1 MTIPL
6 TLIRCLIS
14 QKVKMNTKTDNYHIE
29 VRGLSIE
36 VIRKDIKHF
45 YISVHPP
52 NGQVRVSAPLRLDD
66 DAVRMAIIS
75 RLGWIRRKQS
85 AFMKQE
91 RQSEREYV
99 SGESHYFA
107 GRRYRLKVIEQ
118 DRPPTV
124 RLLNNTRIGLVVRP
138 GTDRDKREAVLY
150 EWYREHLRT
159 QLSPLIAKW
168 EHKMGLS
175 VNEVRIKKMKTLWGS
190 CNIEAKRIW
199 LNLELA
205 KKPKSCLVYVLVHEM
220 VHLLERHHN
229 DRFRELMDKFL
240 PQWRTYR
247 DTLNRA
253 PLAHE
258 DWGY

>member
-1 MTIPL
+1 
-6 TLIRCLIS
+6 
-14 QKVKMNTKTDNYHIE
+14 MNTKTENYHIE
-29 VRGLSIE
+29 IRGLSIE

-52 NGQVRVSAPLRLDD
+52 NGHVRVSAPLRLDD
-66 DAVRMAIIS
+66 DAIRMAIIS
-75 RLGWIRRKQS
+75 RLGWIRRKQT

-99 SGESHYFA
+99 SGESHYLA
-107 GRRYRLKVIEQ
+107 GKRYRLKVTEQ
-118 DRPPTV
+118 DRRPAV
-124 RLLNNTRIGLVVRP
+124 CLLNNTRIGLVVRP

-159 QLSPLIAKW
+159 QLPPLIAKW
-168 EHKMGLS
+168 EQKMGLS

-229 DRFRELMDKFL
+229 DRFRELMDHFL

-247 DTLNRA
+247 DILNRA